1 MAIADR
7 AGLPVAIHVSAASTA
22 EIALVEP
29 TLAARFV
36 PARPSRLIG
45 DGAYDSDG
53 HDARLARR
61 GIELIAP
68 NRSNRRRFT
77 QDGRPLRRYKRR
89 WKIERT
95 NAWLQNFR
103 RIVIR
108 YERKVENYLAFV
120 QLACVCILLRR
131 HF

>member
-7 AGLPVAIHVSAASTA
+7 TGLPVAIHVSAASTA

-36 PARPSRLIG
+36 PARPRRLIG